1 MQASRC
7 FSFSSEG
14 DAISQAEIPPST
26 ASSRTRNPSN
36 STHIRCADSKGK
48 FDEVVED
55 NGVRIIIEPTAIMHV
70 LGTTMDFVE
79 DRIRCAVLPQ
89 TLCS

>member
-1 MQASRC
+1 M
-7 FSFSSEG
+7 FHSSERRV
-14 DAISQAEIPPST
+14 ISETGIRYST
-26 ASSRTRNPSN
+26 AISRTRSPFD
-36 STHIRCADSKGK
+36 STCVRCADSKGK

-55 NGVRIIIEPTAIMHV
+55 NGVQIIIEPTAIMHV

-79 DRIRCAVLPQ
+79 DRIRCAVMPQ